1 MWELYT
7 WASGF
12 TERASMAP
20 SASANESLTE
30 DTLSSKP
37 CDKTS
42 IKGTDS
48 AYAFQL
54 AKPH

>member
-1 MWELYT
+1 
-7 WASGF
+7 
-12 TERASMAP
+12 MAP

-48 AYAFQL
+48 AYVFQL
-54 AKPH
+54 ANKHEKKGK

>member
-1 MWELYT
+1 
-7 WASGF
+7 
-12 TERASMAP
+12 MAP

-37 CDKTS
+37 YDKTS

-48 AYAFQL
+48 AYGFEQAELQYPWESRVINNTL
-54 AKPH
+54 TQ